1 MRPITNSFVFIII
14 VFISFLKADF
24 LQAADIET
32 TAALPLF
39 TLEAS
44 LHMPSDVAVGKQ
56 NRIYVLDGT
65 HGQVKVFNEQGIFI
79 FSFGSKGSGKTQLMN
94 PLGLDVDDAGNV
106 YVADSGNHRIQIFDP
121 NGRWVSSFD
130 LTRETGANPPDPT
143 DVAVY
148 NAKDRCYVVD
158 NDNHKILMFNK
169 TGSQF
174 LGQWGK
180 RGEVLGKFRYPF
192 FAAVNHDGDVA
203 IVDLLNTRVQVFN
216 SEGDFIYLVGDW
228 GVDRG
233 KFYRPKGVAI
243 DKNNRIFVSD
253 SVLGVVQIF
262 DPQGNFLSV
271 VGNKEGQ
278 IQRFTTPVGIYVD
291 NNFRLYVVEMT
302 MDRVRVFKLQE

>member
-1 MRPITNSFVFIII
+1 MKTVVYSFVLIII
-14 VFISFLKADF
+14 ITVFFGPGSP
-24 LQAADIET
+24 QAVEIET

-39 TLEAS
+39 TLESS
-44 LHMPSDVAVGKQ
+44 LHMPSDVAVGQQ

-65 HGQVKVFNEQGIFI
+65 HGQVKVFNDKGNFI
-79 FSFGSKGSGKTQLMN
+79 FSFGSKGSGKTQSMN

-106 YVADSGNHRIQIFDP
+106 YIADSGNHRIHIFDQ
-121 NGRWVSSFD
+121 NGRWISTFN
-130 LTRETGANPPDPT
+130 LTRETGLNPPDPT
-143 DVAVY
+143 DVAV
-148 NAKDRCYVVD
+148 NRAKDRCYVVD
-158 NDNHKILMFNK
+158 NDNHTILMFNR

-174 LGQWGK
+174 LGQWGT

-192 FAAVNHDGDVA
+192 SIAVNKEGNVA

-216 SEGDFIYLVGDW
+216 SEGKFLYLVGSW

-233 KFYRPKGVAI
+233 NFYRPKGIAI

-278 IQRFTTPVGIYVD
+278 ILRFTTPVGIYVD
-291 NNFRLYVVEMT
+291 HNFRLYVVEMT
-302 MDRVRVFKLQE
+302 MDRVRVFKLQ

>member
-1 MRPITNSFVFIII
+1 MRTTSIPFIFIII
-14 VFISFLKADF
+14 VFIPFLNANL

-39 TLEAS
+39 TLEAT

-65 HGQVKVFNEQGIFI
+65 HGQVKVFNDQGTFI
-79 FSFGSKGSGKTQLMN
+79 FSFGSKGAGKSQLMN
-94 PLGLDVDDAGNV
+94 PLGLDIDNSGNI
-106 YVADSGNHRIQIFDP
+106 YVADSGNHRIQIFSQD
-121 NGRWVSSFD
+121 GQWISSFD
-130 LTRETGANPPDPT
+130 LIREPGSNPPDPT
-143 DVAVY
+143 DVAVC

-169 TGSQF
+169 KGSKS

-180 RGEVLGKFRYPF
+180 RGQVLGKFRYPF
-192 FAAVNHDGDVA
+192 SATVSKEGAVAV
-203 IVDLLNTRVQVFN
+203 VDLLNTRVQVFN
-216 SEGDFIYLVGDW
+216 PDGKFLHLVGSW

-233 KFYRPKGVAI
+233 NFYRPKGVAI

-271 VGNKEGQ
+271 VGNKEGH
-278 IQRFTTPVGIYVD
+278 IRRFTTPVGIYVD

-302 MDRVRVFKLQE
+302 MDRVGVFKLQE

>member
-1 MRPITNSFVFIII
+1 LRPIANSFVFIII
-14 VFISFLKADF
+14 VFISFLKADL

-56 NRIYVLDGT
+56 NRINVLDGT

-233 KFYRPKGVAI
+233 KFYRPKGVSI
-243 DKNNRIFVSD
+243 DMNNRIFVSD

-271 VGNKEGQ
+271 IGDKNGH
-278 IQRFTTPVGIYVD
+278 ILRFTTPVGIYVD

>member
-1 MRPITNSFVFIII
+1 LRTTSIPFIFIII
-14 VFISFLKADF
+14 VLISFLNADF

-32 TAALPLF
+32 TVALPLF
-39 TLEAS
+39 DLEAS

-65 HGQVKVFNEQGIFI
+65 HGQVKVFNDKGILI

-94 PLGLDVDDAGNV
+94 PLGLDVDEAGNV
-106 YVADSGNHRIQIFDP
+106 FVADSGNHRIQIFGQD
-121 NGRWVSSFD
+121 GRWISSFD
-130 LTRETGANPPDPT
+130 LIRETGSNPPDPT

-148 NAKDRCYVVD
+148 GAKDRCYVVD

-169 TGSQF
+169 TGSKF
-174 LGQWGK
+174 LGQWGT
-180 RGEVLGKFRYPF
+180 RGQVLGKFRYPF
-192 FAAVNHDGDVA
+192 FITVSKKGAVAV
-203 IVDLLNTRVQVFN
+203 VDLLNTRVQVFN
-216 SEGDFIYLVGDW
+216 PDGKFFHLVGSW

-233 KFYRPKGVAI
+233 NFYRPKGVAI

-271 VGNKEGQ
+271 VGNEEGQ
-278 IQRFTTPVGIYVD
+278 ILRFTTPVGIYVD
-291 NNFRLYVVEMT
+291 NSFRLYVVEMT

>member
-1 MRPITNSFVFIII
+1 LRTTSIPFIFIII
-14 VFISFLKADF
+14 FISFLNADL

-32 TAALPLF
+32 TVALPLF
-39 TLEAS
+39 DLEAS

-56 NRIYVLDGT
+56 NRIFVLDGT
-65 HGQVKVFNEQGIFI
+65 HGQVKVFNDKGIFI

-94 PLGLDVDDAGNV
+94 PLGL
-106 YVADSGNHRIQIFDP
+106 
-121 NGRWVSSFD
+121 RWISSFD
-130 LTRETGANPPDPT
+130 LIRETGSNPPDPT

-148 NAKDRCYVVD
+148 GAKDRCYVVD

-169 TGSQF
+169 TDSKF

-180 RGEVLGKFRYPF
+180 RGQVLGKFRYPF
-192 FAAVNHDGDVA
+192 FIAVSKEGAVA
-203 IVDLLNTRVQVFN
+203 VVDLLNTRVQVFN
-216 SEGDFIYLVGDW
+216 PDGKFFHLVGSW

-233 KFYRPKGVAI
+233 NFYRPKGVAI

-278 IQRFTTPVGIYVD
+278 ILILRFTTPVGIYVD